1 MYAVSRVSSVSSAR
15 LSAPV
20 YRVVSQ
26 GAAVRRTQSSKSTSS
41 STGTVRQN
49 AVVTS
54 SAQGA
59 SAATAMPTDLPL
71 GLLQSVGQPPASNAQ
86 ANLDYSALRTA
97 LDADNLTAA
106 QQAYLR
112 LQTDLYMPQL
122 SAMA

>member
-1 MYAVSRVSSVSSAR
+1 
-15 LSAPV
+15 
-20 YRVVSQ
+20 
-26 GAAVRRTQSSKSTSS
+26 
-41 STGTVRQN
+41 
-49 AVVTS
+49 
-54 SAQGA
+54 
-59 SAATAMPTDLPL
+59 MPTDLPL